1 MTDLRYRVRLP
12 QRHRD
17 RLRVPES
24 HTLFVCP
31 PACGRRHALRV
42 LENDT
47 SDDYSFCFLSP
58 SDIALGDYERHLPL
72 VVADLV
78 ARLPERPRVVTL
90 VFNCVDDFLGTDE
103 QALVQTLEEAVPGI
117 RIAVTRVN
125 PVSEGGRER
134 SSGMQGGIYDL
145 LEPQERHDDAI
156 TVAGRFDDL
165 PATSE
170 FVAVMRSW
178 GVSEVRN
185 VASCRTFDEYQRLAS
200 SALALSVSWI
210 GRRQCLQLEQ
220 RLHMPTVHWQTV
232 YDVDRMAANY
242 AALAQALHA
251 RGVGDEATRSCFE
264 APAPALAR
272 ARERAERSLEQAR
285 EAVGSRPVAVD
296 SLATHEPHALAQSLA
311 DAGFNVVA
319 VIASP
324 TKEPQR
330 AGAREL
336 ERTHPEIMQL
346 ECAADRGTDAPRDAE
361 GLLAVGAD
369 AAACFDA
376 HATVDMFHDEGCFGF
391 DGVARLY
398 DALARAARQ
407 GRSSVAG
414 DVEGLV

>member
-1 MTDLRYRVRLP
+1 MTDLRYRTRLP

-42 LENDT
+42 LENGA

-58 SDIALGDYERHLPL
+58 SDIALGDYERRLPL
-72 VVADLV
+72 VVADLA

-103 QALVQTLEEAVPGI
+103 QALVQALERAVPGV

-125 PVSEGGRER
+125 PVSEGGREK
-134 SSGMQGGIYDL
+134 SSGMQGGICDL

-156 TVAGRFDDL
+156 MVVGRFDDL

-170 FVAVMRSW
+170 FVAVMRAW

-185 VASCRTFDEYQRLAS
+185 VATCRTFDEYRRLAS

-220 RLHMPTVHWQTV
+220 RLRLPTLHWQTTYGV
-232 YDVDRMAANY
+232 GRMAANY

-251 RGVGDEATRSCFE
+251 RGVVDEAACTCPE
-264 APAPALAR
+264 ASSHDLRR
-272 ARERAERSLEQAR
+272 ARERAERALEQAR
-285 EAVGSRPVAVD
+285 KAVGERPVAVD
-296 SLATHEPHALAQSLA
+296 SLATHKPHALAQSLA
-311 DAGFNVVA
+311 DAGFHVIAVVA
-319 VIASP
+319 PHAKAS
-324 TKEPQR
+324 QR
-330 AGAREL
+330 EGAREL
-336 ERTHPEIMQL
+336 ARTHPEIMQL
-346 ECAADRGTDAPRDAE
+346 DSAFGLNAGALGGAE

-369 AAACFDA
+369 AAACFGA
-376 HATVDMFHDEGCFGF
+376 HAAVDMFHDEGCFGF
-391 DGVARLY
+391 DGVARFY
-398 DALARAARQ
+398 EALARAARH
-407 GRSSVAG
+407 GRSSVRG
-414 DVEGLV
+414 DAEGLV